1 MGLVKDLAYSKLN
14 IVTSNLLKSVINK
27 KIIRYGRML
36 NLNLDSK
43 NKSIT
48 LNVLLAGEESP
59 LEIDIGRYDIVNQ
72 NDKYYLEINE
82 VSTSRLWLNVLAEET
97 LNGEKIEIP
106 SKIAKL
112 LKVVA

>member
-1 MGLVKDLAYSKLN
+1 MLN
-14 IVTSNLLKSVINK
+14 SIRDSLFKTAINK
-27 KIIRYGRML
+27 KIKRFGTML

-48 LNVLLAGEESP
+48 LNVLLAGEDSP
-59 LEIDIGRYDIVNQ
+59 LELEIGRYDIVSHD
-72 NDKYYLEINE
+72 DKYYIEMND

-97 LNGEKIEIP
+97 LNGERIEIP
-106 SKIAKL
+106 SKLAKL

>member
-1 MGLVKDLAYSKLN
+1 
-14 IVTSNLLKSVINK
+14 
-27 KIIRYGRML
+27 ML

-59 LEIDIGRYDIVNQ
+59 LEIDIGRYDIVSQ
-72 NDKYYLEINE
+72 GDKYYLEIND
-82 VSTSRLWLNVLAEET
+82 VSTSRLWLNVLADET

-112 LKVVA
+112 LRVVA

>member
-1 MGLVKDLAYSKLN
+1 MLQSF
-14 IVTSNLLKSVINK
+14 INN
-27 KIIRYGRML
+27 IIRKAFNRKIQRYGTML

-59 LEIDIGRYDIVNQ
+59 LEIDIGRYDIVSQ
-72 NDKYYLEINE
+72 GDKYYLEIND
-82 VSTSRLWLNVLAEET
+82 VSTSRLWLNVLADET

-112 LKVVA
+112 LRVVA

>member
-1 MGLVKDLAYSKLN
+1 MLQTFKN
-14 IVTSNLLKSVINK
+14 NLIK
-27 KIIRYGRML
+27 KTFNRKIMRYGTVL

-48 LNVLLAGEESP
+48 LDVLLAGEESP
-59 LEIDIGRYDIVNQ
+59 LKLEIGRYDIISHD
-72 NDKYYLEINE
+72 DKYYLEIND
-82 VSTSRLWLNVLAEET
+82 VSTSRLWLNVLADET

>member
-1 MGLVKDLAYSKLN
+1 MFGSLRD
-14 IVTSNLLKSVINK
+14 SVIRKTLNS
-27 KIIRYGRML
+27 KIKRFGKML

-59 LEIDIGRYDIVNQ
+59 LKIDIGRYDIVSHD
-72 NDKYYLEINE
+72 DKYYLEIND